1 MLAEKPKRK
10 RTTYSPATIAKAKAL
25 YIVKGLGPTEIC
37 ARTDVPGETLSNW
50 IARGKWV
57 SERKARQ
64 LRLERNAVAR
74 ASDEN
79 AAFLESMATQ
89 AEELAEDGMQLAREH
104 VQSGSEFAARNFQS
118 ATQGVKNVVDVYFKA
133 RGLDGKG
140 NAGSVVNI
148 GSVYVNQ
155 APIQR
160 EVKPVVDLG
169 TVQLPEG
176 NA

>member
-1 MLAEKPKRK
+1 MVSDNTRKPRQH
-10 RTTYSPATIAKAKAL
+10 YSAAVIAKCKAL
-25 YIVKGLGPTEIC
+25 YVVKGLNPKDVAE
-37 ARTDVPGETLSNW
+37 RTGVTLDALGNW
-50 IARGKWV
+50 TTRYGWSAEKR
-57 SERKARQ
+57 ARQ
-64 LRLERNAVAR
+64 ARLEKNSVAR
-74 ASDEN
+74 AESQDV
-79 AAFLESMATQ
+79 AFLESMATQ